1 MQDHT
6 ARRLTSLHPRLWLSL
21 ALMLA
26 CFGLL
31 SVFSTYGLATRYLL
45 AWNVGAV
52 VYIAACLRLMRRAKA
67 ASMHARAEREDEG
80 RFFVTFVVL
89 ASTASI
95 LLAVASQI
103 ASLKSL
109 PTGNSHILHL
119 LLAILTVVSS
129 WAFTQFTFTLHYA
142 HDYYH
147 ARWLEQPGGLIFPET
162 DEPLYLDFLY
172 FSCIIGTSAQT
183 ADINI
188 NSRPMRLTVLLHSVQ
203 AFFFNTMILAIVIN
217 MAASAFS

>member
-1 MQDHT
+1 MQAHT
-6 ARRLTSLHPRLWLSL
+6 ARRISSFHPRLWLSL

-52 VYIAACLRLMRRAKA
+52 VYIAACLRLMQRAKTVD
-67 ASMHARAEREDEG
+67 MHARAEREDEG

-109 PTGNSHILHL
+109 PAGNSHILHL

-147 ARWLEQPGGLIFPET
+147 ARWLGQPGGLIFPET

-188 NSRPMRLTVLLHSVQ
+188 NTRPMRLTVLLHSVQ

>member
-1 MQDHT
+1 MKSRITLPWSH
-6 ARRLTSLHPRLWLSL
+6 SHPRLLL
-21 ALMLA
+21 ALVLMLA
-26 CFGLL
+26 CFGALTL
-31 SVFSTYGLATRYLL
+31 FSTCDLATRYLL

-52 VYIAACLRLMRRAKA
+52 VYIASCIRLMRGAQQADMR
-67 ASMHARAEREDEG
+67 ARAEHEDEG

-103 ASLKSL
+103 ATLKSL
-109 PTGNSHILHL
+109 PAGTERTLPL
-119 LLAILTVVSS
+119 LLAILTVLSS
-129 WAFTQFTFTLHYA
+129 WAFTQFTFALHYA

-147 ARWLEQPGGLIFPET
+147 ARWQGQAGGLIFPET

-188 NSRPMRLTVLLHSVQ
+188 NSRPMRLTVLLHCVQ

>member
-1 MQDHT
+1 MKPRTTLRWPH
-6 ARRLTSLHPRLWLSL
+6 SHPRLLL
-21 ALMLA
+21 ALGLMLA
-26 CFGLL
+26 CFALL
-31 SVFSTYGLATRYLL
+31 TLFSTYGLATRYLL

-52 VYIAACLRLMRRAKA
+52 VYIAACLRLMRGAQQADMR
-67 ASMHARAEREDEG
+67 ARAEHEDEG

-103 ASLKSL
+103 ATLKSL
-109 PTGNSHILHL
+109 PAGTARTLPL
-119 LLAILTVVSS
+119 LLAILTVLSS
-129 WAFTQFTFTLHYA
+129 WAFTQFTFALHYA

-147 ARWLEQPGGLIFPET
+147 ARWLGQPGGLIFPET

-188 NSRPMRLTVLLHSVQ
+188 NARPMRLTVLLHSVQ
-203 AFFFNTMILAIVIN
+203 SFFFNTMILAIVIN